1 MFGDSEYDPSMAYA
15 AASFEEQL
23 EALGRAVEAGKVRQ
37 QTVACLR
44 QRWVVQL
51 RPRALYTVHCPC
63 SLWRGTIL
71 PLKPS
76 SAGITHD
83 HPAGAACGAEQR
95 DAIWAHVLLPV
106 G

>member
-23 EALGRAVEAGKVRQ
+23 EALGRAVEAGKVKQ
-37 QTVACLR
+37 QAVACLR
-44 QRWVVQL
+44 QQSECAIAAPGAVRGPLPMQL
-51 RPRALYTVHCPC
+51 VARYHAAIKAWQCWLIPC
-63 SLWRGTIL
+63 
-71 PLKPS
+71 
-76 SAGITHD
+76 

-95 DAIWAHVLLPV
+95 DAIWAHALLPA